1 MRKFYSLALV
11 GLGSFAF
18 AQISLQALNTSY
30 TQNFDGLAST
40 GSTASNTLTGSL
52 AGWSIAETGSNAN
65 TTYTISTGS
74 ITSGDTYSLGATGS
88 TDRALGSI
96 VSSNLLSRW
105 GAQFKNDT
113 GSTITQLLISYTG
126 EQWRMGDATRG
137 INDQITFE
145 ISTNATSLTTG
156 TWTPVTALT
165 YNSNEI
171 TGAAGLRDGNATN
184 YRTTL
189 TSTITALSIAAGQNF
204 WIRFVDVN
212 VAGTDDCLA
221 IDDFSLTPQPSTSLA
236 TTENTAS
243 KKVFVKTTSVD
254 NEIHFGVKS
263 EVKIYSVAGQ
273 LLKTASVSENGVL
286 NIADLQ
292 KGIYI
297 VAGNVG
303 GKAVSEKI
311 IKK

>member
-11 GLGSFAF
+11 GLASLAF
-18 AQISLQALNTSY
+18 AQISLPALNTAY

-40 GSTASNTLTGSL
+40 GTASTTLTGSL
-52 AGWSIAETGSNAN
+52 AGWSILETGSNSN
-65 TTYTISTGS
+65 TTYTTGNGS
-74 ITSGDTYSLGATGS
+74 VNTGDTYSFGAAGS

-96 VSSNLLSRW
+96 ASSNLLSRW

-113 GSTITQLLISYTG
+113 GSIITQLLISYTG

-171 TGAAGLRDGNATN
+171 TGTAGLRDGNAAA

-189 TSTITALSIAAGQNF
+189 TSTVTALSIAAGQNF

-212 VAGTDDCLA
+212 VAGTDDGLA

-236 TTENTAS
+236 TTENAAS

-254 NEIHFGVKS
+254 NEIHFGAKS
-263 EVKIYSVAGQ
+263 DVKIYSVAGQ

-297 VAGNVG
+297 VTGNVA